1 MVLDTCR
8 QQGKPVVIVMA
19 GGYAPNLDDVVDIHA
34 RTVEIAALL
43 CPSGRGEK

>member
-8 QQGKPVVIVMA
+8 QQGVVIVMA